1 MVNVLF
7 VCLGNICRSPMA
19 EAVFQQMVDEA
30 GLAAQIRV
38 DSVGTGDWHVGDPA
52 HPGTRQI
59 LQAHGIPYNG
69 RSRLIRA
76 SDVANPKDYI
86 IGMDMSN
93 LQNVRRVFGDHPNMH
108 RLLDFARETAVK
120 DVPDPYYHDNFDY
133 VFQLVNDG
141 CRGLLDTIRRQQDL
155 ALEE

>member
-1 MVNVLF
+1 MTVNVLF

-19 EAVFQQMVDEA
+19 EAVFQQMVDQA
-30 GLAAQIRV
+30 GLAHQIQV

-59 LQAHGIPYNG
+59 LQRHGIPYNG
-69 RSRLIRA
+69 RSRQITA
-76 SDVANPKDYI
+76 ADVANPESYI

-93 LQNVRRVFGDHPNMH
+93 LNNVQMFFGTHPNMY
-108 RLLDFARETAVK
+108 RLLDFAQETAVR

-133 VFQLVNDG
+133 VYQLVNDG
-141 CRGLLDTIRRQQDL
+141 CRGLLQTIRQR
-155 ALEE
+155 EGI

>member
-1 MVNVLF
+1 MINVLF

-19 EAVFQQMVDEA
+19 EAVFQQLVNEE
-30 GLAAQIRV
+30 GLSQQIKV

-59 LQAHGIPYNG
+59 LQKYGIPYNG
-69 RSRLIRA
+69 RSRQIR
-76 SDVANPKDYI
+76 SHDMANPDSYI

-93 LQNVRRVFGDHPNMH
+93 INNVQRLFGNHPNMH
-108 RLLDFARETAVK
+108 RLLDFAEETAVR

-133 VFQLVNDG
+133 VYELVTDG
-141 CRGLLDTIRRQQDL
+141 CRGLFKLICLREGL
-155 ALEE
+155 

>member
-19 EAVFQQMVDEA
+19 EAVFQQMVNEA
-30 GLAAQIRV
+30 GLAQQIKV
-38 DSVGTGDWHVGDPA
+38 DSVGTGDWHLGDPA

-59 LQAHGIPYNG
+59 LQKHGIPYNG
-69 RSRLIRA
+69 RSRQISA
-76 SDVANPKDYI
+76 ADVANPGSYI

-93 LQNVRRVFGDHPNMH
+93 INNVQMLFGAHPNMH
-108 RLLDFARETAVK
+108 RLLDFAEETAVR

-133 VFQLVNDG
+133 VYQLVTDG
-141 CRGLLDTIRRQQDL
+141 CRGLLKTIRQR
-155 ALEE
+155 EGI